1 MRVAFPNQIKEIDR
15 RCAAEYG
22 IPELKLMENAGRNV
36 YLETIAYCKRKN
48 YFPEH
53 RRVVCICGKG
63 NNGGDGF
70 VAARYFLNYGWDVE
84 TFVCASS
91 LEEGSAATNYRMLKN
106 MDASVIHLTEEH
118 FSYFLEEIAHA
129 DIIIDALFGT
139 GLHSNVRGLQAEVI
153 TAVNDTAD
161 GLVVAVDIPS
171 GIDGNT
177 GNVLGTAML
186 ADLTVSMAVAK
197 AGNLQY
203 PGKEYGG
210 ELVVTEI
217 GVPQELLQDVGI
229 RTFQTEGGLVKSL
242 FPRRERDSNK
252 GTYGRVGIIT
262 GSQGMTGA
270 GILAAQAA
278 LRTGAGLVY
287 LIVPKALSAIY
298 ECASLETVTV
308 AIGDNTPYFTEEDI
322 PQVLKACESMDTV
335 ILGPGIG
342 RAEETIGFLQGFLG
356 EIDTLPNSGN
366 QTLLLDADAL
376 HLLSLHVEQLKE
388 VQMNT
393 VLTPHPGEMARLYG
407 TSVEVIQRDRMQ
419 VAKSFAAT
427 YETIVVLK
435 GAVSVTALP
444 DGTVFLNPTGNPG
457 MATAGS
463 GDVLCGVLGAM
474 LANNEDVDVTVPCG
488 VYLHGLAGDIAA
500 ETFGEYSMVAGDIVT
515 HLPTAIVKIQKGR
528 TE

>member
-1 MRVAFPNQIKEIDR
+1 MRVAFPKQIKEIDR
-15 RCAAEYG
+15 RCAAEYD

-36 YLETIAYCKRKN
+36 YLETVAYCKRQN
-48 YFPEH
+48 CFPEH
-53 RRVVCICGKG
+53 RNVVCICGKG

-70 VAARYFLNYGWDVE
+70 VAARYFLNYGWHVE

-91 LEEGSAATNYRMLKN
+91 IEAGSTAENYDRLKN
-106 MDASVIHLTEEH
+106 MDAEIIHLTEEH
-118 FSYFLEEIAHA
+118 FSYFLEAISHA
-129 DIIIDALFGT
+129 DVIIDAMFGT
-139 GLHSNVRGLQAEVI
+139 GLHSAVRGMQAKVI
-153 TAVNDTAD
+153 TAVNQTAR

-177 GNVLGTAML
+177 GSVLGAAIR
-186 ADLTVSMAVAK
+186 ADLTVGMAVAK

-203 PGKEYGG
+203 PGKAYGG

-229 RTFQTEGGLVKSL
+229 RTFQTESGLVKSL
-242 FPRRERDSNK
+242 FPPRQKESNK

-262 GSQGMTGA
+262 GSVGMTGA
-270 GILAAQAA
+270 GILAAKAA

-287 LIVPKALSAIY
+287 LIVPQAISAIY
-298 ECASLETVTV
+298 ECASLETVTMP
-308 AIGDNTPYFTEEDI
+308 IGTGTTYFTEEDVF
-322 PQVLKACESMDTV
+322 QVLKACETMDTIV
-335 ILGPGIG
+335 LGPGIG
-342 RAEETIGFLQGFLG
+342 RKEETLGFLQSFL
-356 EIDTLPNSGN
+356 EKVDTLPNSESK
-366 QTLLLDADAL
+366 TLILDADAL
-376 HLLSLHVEQLKE
+376 NLLSYQVEQLKE

-407 TSVEVIQRDRMQ
+407 TTIDVIQKDRIQ

-435 GAVSVTALP
+435 GAVSVIGLP

-474 LANNEDVDVTVPCG
+474 TAANDDVDMTVPCG
-488 VYLHGLAGDIAA
+488 VYLHGLAGDLAT
-500 ETFGEYSMVAGDIVT
+500 EDLGEYSVIAGDIVD
-515 HLPTAIVKIQKGR
+515 HLSAAVLKIQKG
-528 TE
+528 

>member
-1 MRVAFPNQIKEIDR
+1 MRVAFPNQIKEMDR

-36 YLETIAYCKRKN
+36 YLETVAYCKRQHSV
-48 YFPEH
+48 PEAKK
-53 RRVVCICGKG
+53 VVCICGKG

-70 VAARYFLNYGWDVE
+70 VAARYFLNYGWEVE

-91 LEEGSAATNYRMLKN
+91 LEEGSSASTNYQMLLN
-106 MDASVIHLTEEH
+106 MDAEVIHLTEEH
-118 FSYFLEEIAHA
+118 FPYFLETVANA
-129 DIIIDALFGT
+129 DVVIDALFGT
-139 GLHSNVRGLQAEVI
+139 GLHSAIRGLQAQVI
-153 TAVNDTAD
+153 TAVNEVAE

-177 GNVLGTAML
+177 GKILGCAIE

-203 PGKEYGG
+203 PGKEYSG

-217 GVPQELLQDVGI
+217 GVPQELLSNMGI
-229 RTFQTEGGLVKSL
+229 RTFQSESSLVRSL
-242 FPRRERDSNK
+242 FPPRKKDSNK

-262 GSQGMTGA
+262 GSEGMTGA
-270 GILAAQAA
+270 GLLAARAA

-287 LIVPKALSAIY
+287 LIVPKALSHIY
-298 ECASLETVTV
+298 ECASQETVTV
-308 AIGDNTPYFTEEDI
+308 PVGEDAPYFTEEDI
-322 PQVLKACESMDTV
+322 PQVLKACEAMDSIV
-335 ILGPGIG
+335 LGPGMG
-342 RAEETIGFLQGFLG
+342 KREETQAFLQGFL
-356 EIDTLPNSGN
+356 EDVDALLNSEN
-366 QTLLLDADAL
+366 QTLILDADAL
-376 HLLSLHVEQLKE
+376 NLLSVHVEQLQE
-388 VQMNT
+388 IQMTT

-407 TSVEVIQRDRMQ
+407 TTVAEIQKDRIQ

-435 GAVSVTALP
+435 GAATVTALP
-444 DGTVFLNPTGNPG
+444 DGTVYLNPTGNPG

-474 LANNEDVDVTVPCG
+474 TAGETDVDLAVPCG

-500 ETFGEYSMVAGDIVT
+500 EQFGEYSMIAGDMVRT
-515 HLPTAIVKIQKGR
+515 LSAAIRKIQKG
-528 TE
+528 